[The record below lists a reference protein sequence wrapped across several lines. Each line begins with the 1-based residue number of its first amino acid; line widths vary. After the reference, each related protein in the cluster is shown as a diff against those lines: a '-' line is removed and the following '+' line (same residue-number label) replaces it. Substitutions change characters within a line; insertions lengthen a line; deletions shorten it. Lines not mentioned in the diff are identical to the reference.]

1 MSLWHFL
8 ASVEGHGKAHWG
20 LKDSNAAVDPL
31 DLDMFDF
38 EDKS

>member
-8 ASVEGHGKAHWG
+8 AAVEGHGKAHWG

-31 DLDMFDF
+31 DLDMSDF

>member
-8 ASVEGHGKAHWG
+8 AAVEGHGKAHWG
-20 LKDSNAAVDPL
+20 LKGSTATVDPL
-31 DLDMFDF
+31 DMDMSDF